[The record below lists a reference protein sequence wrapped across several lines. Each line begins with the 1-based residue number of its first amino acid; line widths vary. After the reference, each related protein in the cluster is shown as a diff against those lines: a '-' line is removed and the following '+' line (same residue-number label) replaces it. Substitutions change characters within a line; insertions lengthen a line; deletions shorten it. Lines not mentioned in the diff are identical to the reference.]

1 MKTAKLVIGI
11 ISIVLCFFIMFQS
24 CAVGVANSLQRN
36 QDDLSG
42 GAGMLIAFAMLIGGA
57 IGIAA
62 RKSRGAGIV
71 AGAVY
76 IFAALVG
83 FANLGTF
90 GDLVVWAV
98 VALGFG
104 IVFILGSR
112 KKKEVSLDSSDSE
125 SSL

>member
-11 ISIVLCFFIMFQS
+11 ISIVLFVVIMFQS
-24 CAVGVANSLQRN
+24 CAVGVVNALKSNAE
-36 QDDLSG
+36 DTSG
-42 GAGMLIAFAMLIGGA
+42 GAGMLIAFAMLVAGI

-62 RKSRGAGIV
+62 RKSKGGSIT
-71 AGAVY
+71 AGAFYVV
-76 IFAALVG
+76 AALIG

-104 IVFILGSR
+104 ITFILGSLIE
-112 KKKEVSLDSSDSE
+112 KKAVQDSTNTE
-125 SSL
+125 